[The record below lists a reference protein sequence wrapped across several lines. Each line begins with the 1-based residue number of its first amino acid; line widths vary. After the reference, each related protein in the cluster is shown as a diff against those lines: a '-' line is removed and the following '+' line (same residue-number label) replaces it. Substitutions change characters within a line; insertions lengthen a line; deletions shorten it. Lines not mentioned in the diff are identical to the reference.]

1 MIGKKQFFQLGYEAK
16 KGVPWHSVRFGLP
29 MGIRCQVKVLL
40 WCAAESPFHLSNF
53 FSGRITDTWPPRV
66 QASRRSPSSLAS
78 LGMAEV
84 VGMLGLI
91 ASILGVLEGIDKSK
105 SVIKKY
111 VHSSASLR
119 AELVPLLGKLTAFA
133 GILRGLQLECE
144 LDESDNGR
152 LQIFAHIRDPL
163 EASKKAAQT
172 IMTRLDQVVSVG
184 GITLSF
190 GKVLNKET
198 SAALHIL
205 DQTKSVLELALT
217 ADQRFVYH
225 FVSPRS

>member
-1 MIGKKQFFQLGYEAK
+1 
-16 KGVPWHSVRFGLP
+16 
-29 MGIRCQVKVLL
+29 
-40 WCAAESPFHLSNF
+40 
-53 FSGRITDTWPPRV
+53 
-66 QASRRSPSSLAS
+66 
-78 LGMAEV
+78 MAEV

-105 SVIKKY
+105 TIIKKY

-172 IMTRLDQVVSVG
+172 IMTRLDQVVAVG
-184 GITLSF
+184 GISLSF

-205 DQTKSVLELALT
+205 DQTKSVLDLALT

-225 FVSPRS
+225 FVSSRS

>member
-1 MIGKKQFFQLGYEAK
+1 
-16 KGVPWHSVRFGLP
+16 
-29 MGIRCQVKVLL
+29 
-40 WCAAESPFHLSNF
+40 
-53 FSGRITDTWPPRV
+53 
-66 QASRRSPSSLAS
+66 
-78 LGMAEV
+78 MAEF
-84 VGMLGLI
+84 VGVLGLI
-91 ASILGVLEGIDKSK
+91 ASILDVLEGIDKSK
-105 SVIKKY
+105 SIIKKY

-172 IMTRLDQVVSVG
+172 IMIRLDQVVSVG
-184 GITLSF
+184 GISLSF

-205 DQTKSVLELALT
+205 DQTKSVLDLALT

-225 FVSPRS
+225 FVPLRI

>member
-1 MIGKKQFFQLGYEAK
+1 
-16 KGVPWHSVRFGLP
+16 
-29 MGIRCQVKVLL
+29 
-40 WCAAESPFHLSNF
+40 
-53 FSGRITDTWPPRV
+53 
-66 QASRRSPSSLAS
+66 
-78 LGMAEV
+78 
-84 VGMLGLI
+84 MLGLI

-105 SVIKKY
+105 SIIKKY

-152 LQIFAHIRDPL
+152 LQVFAHIRDPL

-184 GITLSF
+184 GISLSF

-205 DQTKSVLELALT
+205 DQTKSVLDLALT

>member
-1 MIGKKQFFQLGYEAK
+1 
-16 KGVPWHSVRFGLP
+16 
-29 MGIRCQVKVLL
+29 
-40 WCAAESPFHLSNF
+40 
-53 FSGRITDTWPPRV
+53 
-66 QASRRSPSSLAS
+66 
-78 LGMAEV
+78 MAEII
-84 VGMLGLI
+84 GMLSLI
-91 ASILGVLEGIDKSK
+91 GSVLGVLEGIDRSK
-105 SVIKKY
+105 SIIKKY

-152 LQIFAHIRDPL
+152 LQVFAHIRDPL

-172 IMTRLDQVVSVG
+172 IMARLGQVISVG
-184 GITLSF
+184 GISLSF

-205 DQTKSVLELALT
+205 DQTKSVLDLALT

-225 FVSPRS
+225 FVPPWIQNALFHQSASF

>member
-1 MIGKKQFFQLGYEAK
+1 
-16 KGVPWHSVRFGLP
+16 
-29 MGIRCQVKVLL
+29 
-40 WCAAESPFHLSNF
+40 
-53 FSGRITDTWPPRV
+53 
-66 QASRRSPSSLAS
+66 
-78 LGMAEV
+78 MAEV
-84 VGMLGLI
+84 VGVLGLI

-105 SVIKKY
+105 SIIKKY
-111 VHSSASLR
+111 VYSSASLR

-152 LQIFAHIRDPL
+152 LQIFAHIRDPR

-184 GITLSF
+184 SISLSF

-205 DQTKSVLELALT
+205 DQTKSVLDLALT

-225 FVSPRS
+225 FVPSRI

>member
-1 MIGKKQFFQLGYEAK
+1 M
-16 KGVPWHSVRFGLP
+16 
-29 MGIRCQVKVLL
+29 
-40 WCAAESPFHLSNF
+40 
-53 FSGRITDTWPPRV
+53 
-66 QASRRSPSSLAS
+66 AS

-105 SVIKKY
+105 SIIKKY

-184 GITLSF
+184 GISLGF

>member
-1 MIGKKQFFQLGYEAK
+1 
-16 KGVPWHSVRFGLP
+16 
-29 MGIRCQVKVLL
+29 
-40 WCAAESPFHLSNF
+40 
-53 FSGRITDTWPPRV
+53 
-66 QASRRSPSSLAS
+66 LAS

-105 SVIKKY
+105 SIIKKY

-184 GITLSF
+184 GISLSF

-225 FVSPRS
+225 FVSPGN

>member
-1 MIGKKQFFQLGYEAK
+1 
-16 KGVPWHSVRFGLP
+16 
-29 MGIRCQVKVLL
+29 
-40 WCAAESPFHLSNF
+40 
-53 FSGRITDTWPPRV
+53 
-66 QASRRSPSSLAS
+66 
-78 LGMAEV
+78 MAEV

-105 SVIKKY
+105 SIIKKY

-184 GITLSF
+184 GISLSF

-205 DQTKSVLELALT
+205 DQTKSVLDLALT

-225 FVSPRS
+225 FVPPGI